1 MTTKQADDGSAHINS
16 NNGTSNELHDL
27 FSVAEI
33 ESALHS
39 FKPSSINSDESSF
52 GIRLPY
58 LLRCLAALQS
68 RSDISYF
75 DESEVQVVNPN
86 VSVIARLLEDVAS
99 ACQGA
104 ENVELLLALAPSLC
118 RPVGKLPQL
127 SRSKNEG
134 SHSSWDTKGLNIA
147 LDRLSSFSDVNP
159 KRFIKEKQ
167 ASEKRQKLND
177 DSSYDSYNNE
187 CLLLQPQSSDGIV
200 TDTNMTETGSDSQ
213 HVSFA
218 SNDTYE
224 SALKITL
231 QELVSLVKLSLD
243 SGRGGNDGEDD
254 NPMAGNDSLYNETD
268 LLNPGLSIKSESL
281 FAETNPNSSSFGG
294 EFSSLSVMVIIL
306 MHHTPILRYDHV
318 ASALCRATVPQAPA
332 LIKHMAANCAAAIP
346 CLLRGMV
353 DAYKLADKYR
363 RSKPRAS
370 INLSD
375 DIESLGDVSGI
386 IRTTADS
393 VKSIATLS
401 QSETWNVIHMLR
413 KNNAMDKVVLE
424 LMIGLDPVA
433 GASFIVEK
441 LTTDYI
447 PDGRRSKS
455 KRNSFRRSSSSFND
469 QKRPIP
475 LRRRMIFSRRQ
486 TDYVAPSLQIK
497 HSLGESNLF
506 SIFKGDPQTTELCL
520 QRISKRLTSSESFH
534 KSLGETALFMRAFAL
549 LIHCTSTCS
558 IESVNMIL
566 CHLNLAGKTKVD
578 LPNSASD
585 DDIYKIAVSV
595 MIIAWSKVMVSE
607 NAENEDSDQARVYHE
622 NLKRL
627 LVGPKSLECVIFSS
641 RLSGFIISC
650 DENSLRSTILD
661 FIYTCK
667 YPVEGRSQET
677 IQLSNA
683 IKSILSTLGI
693 ELLENVH
700 KSALTL
706 NTTVYNPIVALD
718 VIKRT
723 GASPSKEL
731 DDLLKN
737 LLSDPQSCSSLMR
750 HPMAC
755 ELIQESVK
763 MLIRRAAPHIPIVL
777 PVSAPEISQNALQ
790 RGLLITYFISLRQ

>member
-16 NNGTSNELHDL
+16 NNSTSNELHDL

-58 LLRCLAALQS
+58 LLRCLSALQS

-75 DESEVQVVNPN
+75 DESEVQDLNPN

-99 ACQGA
+99 AYQGA

-127 SRSKNEG
+127 SRSTQDASRLMYITGGNEG
-134 SHSSWDTKGLNIA
+134 SHSSWDTKGLNVA
-147 LDRLSSFSDVNP
+147 LDRLSSFNDVNS

-177 DSSYDSYNNE
+177 DSSYDSYNE

-224 SALKITL
+224 SALKRTL

-243 SGRGGNDGEDD
+243 SGRVGNNGEDD
-254 NPMAGNDSLYNETD
+254 NPMAGNDSFYNETD

-363 RSKPRAS
+363 RSKPITS
-370 INLSD
+370 NNLSD
-375 DIESLGDVSGI
+375 DKESLGDVSGI

-393 VKSIATLS
+393 IKSIATLS
-401 QSETWNVIHMLR
+401 QSETWNVIHTLR
-413 KNNAMDKVVLE
+413 KNNAMDEVVLE

-475 LRRRMIFSRRQ
+475 LRGRMIFSRQQ

-497 HSLGESNLF
+497 HCLGESNLF
-506 SIFKGDPQTTELCL
+506 SILKGDPQTTELCL
-520 QRISKRLTSSESFH
+520 QRISKRLSSSQSSH

-558 IESVNMIL
+558 IESVNLIL

-578 LPNSASD
+578 LPKSASD

-595 MIIAWSKVMVSE
+595 MFIAWSKVMVSE
-607 NAENEDSDQARVYHE
+607 NPENEDSDQARVYHE

-667 YPVEGRSQET
+667 YPIEGRSQET

-706 NTTVYNPIVALD
+706 NTTIYNPIVALD

-777 PVSAPEISQNALQ
+777 PVSAP
-790 RGLLITYFISLRQ
+790 